1 MLPRWLTPAER
12 QTMTFDLL
20 LVLPS
25 IALDLVLA
33 IAIFFGRTHGG
44 LTFCRI
50 GRLGFSFYIARK
62 Q

>member
-1 MLPRWLTPAER
+1 
-12 QTMTFDLL
+12 MTFDLL

-33 IAIFFGRTHGG
+33 IAIFLGRTHGG

-50 GRLGFSFYIARK
+50 GRLRFSFCIAKER